1 MIPPPAMTTSALSMP
16 EHAPELEDQLQ
27 SGKGRDVSVIEWRR
41 HLDHIE
47 SHQFRARCGHAK
59 KVDGLPSGEP
69 ARGWDLGPGCE
80 GGVQGVDVERNVQAL
95 AGDRLGDYAGC
106 ARVTDQLRGGNERHA
121 ASADELELFGVI
133 VPPAAA
139 RHACRRDG

>member
-80 GGVQGVDVERNVQAL
+80 RSEEHTSELQS
-95 AGDRLGDYAGC
+95 RLHL
-106 ARVTDQLRGGNERHA
+106 V
-121 ASADELELFGVI
+121 
-133 VPPAAA
+133 
-139 RHACRRDG
+139 CRLL